1 MFAVTEAPG
10 GKRQII
16 LPANLDH
23 AVVHD
28 LRAVLVE
35 CVARGQE
42 VEVNASEVSRLSTP
56 AMQVMVAAC
65 SAAKE
70 GNSGGIQLIAPS
82 QAFRDFAETL
92 AIEEILGLRGISV

>member
-1 MFAVTEAPG
+1 MVAVTEAPG

-28 LRAVLVE
+28 LRAALVE
-35 CVARGQE
+35 CVAQGHE

-56 AMQVMVAAC
+56 AMQVLVAAY

-70 GNSGGIQLIAPS
+70 GNSGALRLFSPS
-82 QAFRDFAETL
+82 QAFCDFAATL
-92 AIEEILGLRGISV
+92 AIEEALGLRGISV